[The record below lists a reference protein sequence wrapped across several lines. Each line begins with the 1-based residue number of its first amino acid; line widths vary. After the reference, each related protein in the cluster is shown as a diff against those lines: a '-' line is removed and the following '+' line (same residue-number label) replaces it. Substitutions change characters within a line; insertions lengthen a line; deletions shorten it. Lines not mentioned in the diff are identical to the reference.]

1 MRFRDLPIR
10 QKLTSVILITCSAA
24 LLLMAGSYIVFEFFS
39 FRKAEERKVSTLAI
53 VIASNSSAA
62 LAFQSQD
69 EANEI
74 LSALRADKK
83 VTAACLYDSEG
94 NIFARYPKNLNNKS
108 FPVKPDVDGYSFKSG
123 FIEGFQPVNQKDVHL
138 GTLFIKSS
146 LAELYAQIQFNSLVS
161 LVLIVATLFFGF
173 FASTIFQR
181 AISLPI
187 ISLQKT
193 ARNISEKGDYSIRAV
208 KIGNDELG
216 SLTDAF
222 NHMLEQIEVK
232 NQRITEVNQE
242 SSKLAAI
249 VESSGD
255 AIIGISLELTISSWN
270 KAAEIIFGYTS
281 EEMIGEPAYKIFAFH
296 LDDQQNILEMLRS
309 GVQIKPFETQ
319 VLTKDNKV
327 LDLSLKISPVKDSDG
342 RLIGISKI
350 ARDITEL
357 KKNERRIIEKEEH
370 LRLATQ
376 SAELG
381 TFDMDLKAGTMMWDP
396 RCRELFGIYHDKEVT
411 YEDSFLTGLH
421 DEDRDRINKLIDEAF
436 DKNLS
441 GGDYDV
447 EYRTVGQTDK
457 KIRWVKAKGK
467 VFFDQDDKPVRFIGS
482 VLDITKQKQDEL
494 RKNDFIAIISH
505 ELRTPLTTIKSFVQ
519 IVLAKAKKNS
529 DEFTIKA
536 LTRADSQTSKMSSMI
551 SDFLNLTRIE
561 EGKFKLQK
569 QTVDVST
576 LLNEVVADAQM
587 ISSTHPIK
595 LSYCEDSK
603 IEVDSDKIS
612 QVLVNL
618 ITNAVKYSAAGSLI
632 TVGCEKAG
640 EDLKI
645 YVQDKGEGIS
655 LKDQE
660 KLFSR
665 FYRVENEKFKTVSGF
680 GIGLYLVSE
689 ILKYHDSKIEVNS
702 IEGEGSTFFFYLK
715 DVA

>member
-1 MRFRDLPIR
+1 MIFRDLPIQ
-10 QKLTSVILITCSAA
+10 QKLTRVILITCSAA
-24 LLLMAGSYIVFEFFS
+24 LLMMAGSYIVFEYFS
-39 FRKAEERKVSTLAI
+39 FRKAEKRKVSILAI
-53 VIASNSSAA
+53 MVASNSSAV
-62 LAFQSQD
+62 LAFQSQE
-69 EANEI
+69 EADEI

-83 VTAACLYDSEG
+83 VISACLYDSNG
-94 NIFARYPKNLNNKS
+94 DIFALYPKNLDKKS
-108 FPVKPDVDGYSFKSG
+108 LPGKPDVDGFSFKNGS
-123 FIEGFQPVNQKDVHL
+123 IEGFQAVNQKELHL
-138 GTLFIKSS
+138 GTFYIKSS
-146 LAELYAQIQFNSLVS
+146 MRELYSQVRFNI
-161 LVLIVATLFFGF
+161 IVALLLIAGTLFFGY

-181 AISLPI
+181 VISIPI

-222 NHMLEQIEVK
+222 NHMLEQIEIK
-232 NQRITEVNQE
+232 NQEITKVNQE
-242 SSKLAAI
+242 SSKLAAL

-270 KAAEIIFGYTS
+270 KSAERIFGYSS
-281 EEMIGEPAYKIFAFH
+281 EEVMGQPAYKIFAFH
-296 LDDQQNILEMLRS
+296 LDDQQNILKILRA
-309 GVQIKPFETQ
+309 GEHIEPFEKQ
-319 VLTKDNKV
+319 VLTKENKV
-327 LDLSLKISPVKDSDG
+327 LDLSLKISPVKDSEG

-350 ARDITEL
+350 ARDITEI
-357 KKNERRIIEKEEH
+357 KKNERLIIEKEEH

-381 TFDMDLKAGTMMWDP
+381 TFDMDLTAGTMMWDP
-396 RCRELFGIYHDKEVT
+396 RCRELFGIYHDGPVT

-421 DEDRDRINKLIDEAF
+421 DEDRDRINKIIDEAF
-436 DKNLS
+436 DINLS

-447 EYRTVGQTDK
+447 EYRTVSQTDK
-457 KIRWVKAKGK
+457 KLRWIKAKGK
-467 VFFDQDDKPVRFIGS
+467 VFFDEADKPIRFIGS

-519 IVLAKAKKNS
+519 IVLAKAKKNE

-576 LLNEVVADAQM
+576 MLKEVVADAQM
-587 ISSTHPIK
+587 INNTHPIK
-595 LSYCEDSK
+595 LSYCEEAK
-603 IEVDSDKIS
+603 IEVDNDKIC

-618 ITNAVKYSAAGSLI
+618 ITNAVKYSATGSLI
-632 TVGCEKAG
+632 TVGCEKVDQA
-640 EDLKI
+640 LKI
-645 YVQDKGEGIS
+645 YVQDEGDGIS

-660 KLFSR
+660 KLFNR

-702 IEGEGSTFFFYLK
+702 TVGEGSTFFFYLE